1 MLFAKACCKILHD
14 GKNGLHDLQDPETIT
29 RARYSSFAVGSASYI
44 IDTTHPSHR
53 GTYEPDE
60 LFKHLLE
67 HSKAK
72 TLTSNDYT
80 QHISPITQ
88 YTPIDYKRHSGSNLD
103 PKKARKAWEKEI
115 ITKNSEVYDFLKLE
129 ILEGEEKVLQ
139 RQNVTLLD
147 GQESVAFRILVR
159 KRNDGSLIT
168 FMESSVYVRAEA
180 DHVPLGL
187 KAPPSKGAGTKGK
200 STSTQSLP
208 SEGKGTIAFI
218 YEYYHVPIL
227 SHHSVVMQVGCT
239 AME

>member
-1 MLFAKACCKILHD
+1 MLKD
-14 GKNGLHDLQDPETIT
+14 SE
-29 RARYSSFAVGSASYI
+29 S
-44 IDTTHPSHR
+44 
-53 GTYEPDE
+53 
-60 LFKHLLE
+60 
-67 HSKAK
+67 K
-72 TLTSNDYT
+72 TLTSNDNT
-80 QHISPITQ
+80 QHISPIIQ
-88 YTPIDYKRHSGSNLD
+88 YAPIDYKRHSGSNLD

-187 KAPPSKGAGTKGK
+187 KAPPSKGTGTKGK
-200 STSTQSLP
+200 STSTSTQALP
-208 SEGKGTIAFI
+208 LEGKGTIAFV
-218 YEYYHVPIL
+218 YEYHLVPI
-227 SHHSVVMQVGCT
+227 
-239 AME
+239 

>member
-1 MLFAKACCKILHD
+1 M
-14 GKNGLHDLQDPETIT
+14 
-29 RARYSSFAVGSASYI
+29 
-44 IDTTHPSHR
+44 
-53 GTYEPDE
+53 
-60 LFKHLLE
+60 
-67 HSKAK
+67 
-72 TLTSNDYT
+72 
-80 QHISPITQ
+80 
-88 YTPIDYKRHSGSNLD
+88 D

-168 FMESSVYVRAEA
+168 FMESSVYVKAEA

-187 KAPPSKGAGTKGK
+187 KAPPSKGTGSKGK
-200 STSTQSLP
+200 SISTQPLP

-218 YEYYHVPIL
+218 YEYCHVLIL
-227 SHHSVVMQVGCT
+227 SHHSVVM
-239 AME
+239 